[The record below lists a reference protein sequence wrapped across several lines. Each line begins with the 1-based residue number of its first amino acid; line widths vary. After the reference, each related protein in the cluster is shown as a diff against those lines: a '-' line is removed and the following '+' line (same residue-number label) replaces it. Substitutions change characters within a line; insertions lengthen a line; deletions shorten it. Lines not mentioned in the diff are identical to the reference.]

1 MKTDMFQNDSKK
13 LELGMNK
20 LKLTEDKNN
29 IKWYDPA
36 RTGLRFDDPSRHRP
50 LLWTKTQAGFKASK
64 EKTLETFKKETY
76 MT

>member
-1 MKTDMFQNDSKK
+1 MKTAMVQNDSKK
-13 LELGMNK
+13 NKLGMNK
-20 LKLTEDKNN
+20 LKLAEIDKIN

-64 EKTLETFKKETY
+64 EKALESLKETY